1 MGLFNWFKS
10 NAFASMDELEQMDL
24 VDGLGVTGI
33 KKDIQ
38 SIKERLADLEN
49 SSSWQDNII
58 TAEEAAGRLRQIENE
73 ALPRELNKAFATIDE
88 ALNDEQDSLM
98 LFEYTKEYEDQR
110 CTTYNMVR
118 AYHIKRLAEILRKYG
133 YRVDIYD
140 LKDEYGL
147 RIKIYLR
154 DNDKLESSKID
165 PDKKYILPMEKFEGN
180 VLYGRYKWYAFKNE
194 EGFWN
199 SFAHISNEQAMGN
212 YAVQGKDI
220 LNAPDW
226 VKAIKPIEV
235 KE

>member
-1 MGLFNWFKS
+1 MGLFTNNEVKS
-10 NAFASMDELEQMDL
+10 LWSIIHRLEADYDDIRNQLKEFEL
-24 VDGLGVTGI
+24 
-33 KKDIQ
+33 KDKYQ
-38 SIKERLADLEN
+38 K
-49 SSSWQDNII
+49 NII
-58 TAEEAAGRLRQIENE
+58 TAEEAAAQLEAKIQAEMPKELGEVFKKIRKAIDDKKNSIEISPYNIQYE
-73 ALPRELNKAFATIDE
+73 RHDNARVSAISYNPYLEDLEQELKKYNYATHLTDYGLVVAWPRNKA
-88 ALNDEQDSLM
+88 N
-98 LFEYTKEYEDQR
+98 
-110 CTTYNMVR
+110 VP
-118 AYHIKRLAEILRKYG
+118 
-133 YRVDIYD
+133 V
-140 LKDEYGL
+140 
-147 RIKIYLR
+147 
-154 DNDKLESSKID
+154 ID

>member
-1 MGLFNWFKS
+1 MGLFDHFKS
-10 NAFASMDELEQMDL
+10 KDIESMDELKQMDL
-24 VDGLGVTGI
+24 KPKRNDKVLTADEAFKKSIQAQDTHNKEVLSSVFERINHAVDTGI
-33 KKDIQ
+33 RSITLSDDWGSSFTLSDFRSLEKLLPKYGFKVRVEKEDSTFDAFLTISWDKENYKKD
-38 SIKERLADLEN
+38 
-49 SSSWQDNII
+49 
-58 TAEEAAGRLRQIENE
+58 
-73 ALPRELNKAFATIDE
+73 KA
-88 ALNDEQDSLM
+88 NGSQ
-98 LFEYTKEYEDQR
+98 
-110 CTTYNMVR
+110 
-118 AYHIKRLAEILRKYG
+118 
-133 YRVDIYD
+133 
-140 LKDEYGL
+140 
-147 RIKIYLR
+147 
-154 DNDKLESSKID
+154 ID

>member
-1 MGLFNWFKS
+1 MGLFSRFKS
-10 NAFASMDELEQMDL
+10 NTFESMDEIEQMNL
-24 VDGLGVTGI
+24 ADGLGITDIKNDVQLI
-33 KKDIQ
+33 KKQ
-38 SIKERLADLEN
+38 LTDLEA
-49 SSSWQDNII
+49 SSNWQDNII
-58 TAEEAAGRLRQIENE
+58 TAEEATAQLE
-73 ALPRELNKAFATIDE
+73 AKIQAEMPKELGEVFKKIRKAIDDKKNSIKISPYNIQYERHDNARVSAISYNPYLEDLEQELKKYNYATHLTDYGLVVAWPRNKA
-88 ALNDEQDSLM
+88 N
-98 LFEYTKEYEDQR
+98 
-110 CTTYNMVR
+110 VP
-118 AYHIKRLAEILRKYG
+118 
-133 YRVDIYD
+133 V
-140 LKDEYGL
+140 
-147 RIKIYLR
+147 
-154 DNDKLESSKID
+154 ID

>member
-1 MGLFNWFKS
+1 MRLFNLFKS
-10 NAFASMDELEQMDL
+10 NDFSSMDEIEQMNLADE
-24 VDGLGVTGI
+24 LGITDI
-33 KKDIQ
+33 KNDVQ
-38 SIKERLADLEN
+38 SIKKQLTDLEA
-49 SSSWQDNII
+49 SSNWQDNII
-58 TAEEAAGRLRQIENE
+58 TAEEATAQLE
-73 ALPRELNKAFATIDE
+73 AKIQAEMPKELGEVFEKIRKAIDDKKNSIKIPPYNIQYERHDNARVSAISYNPYLEDLEQELKKYNYATHLTDYGLVVAWPRNKA
-88 ALNDEQDSLM
+88 N
-98 LFEYTKEYEDQR
+98 
-110 CTTYNMVR
+110 VP
-118 AYHIKRLAEILRKYG
+118 
-133 YRVDIYD
+133 V
-140 LKDEYGL
+140 
-147 RIKIYLR
+147 
-154 DNDKLESSKID
+154 ID